1 MAIFIYN
8 FQSHPLGQYY
18 LYYFS
23 QGITFK
29 DYLDFFCF
37 MRNISEA
44 DMALSFHNA
53 AGKPIDPGIQFL
65 TGSELLNIIFIIHVF
80 FLMCLIWTLIVK
92 L

>member
-1 MAIFIYN
+1 
-8 FQSHPLGQYY
+8 
-18 LYYFS
+18 
-23 QGITFK
+23 
-29 DYLDFFCF
+29 
-37 MRNISEA
+37 
-44 DMALSFHNA
+44 MALSFHNA

>member
-1 MAIFIYN
+1 MANYLFKVTPTRMV
-8 FQSHPLGQYY
+8 FF
-18 LYYFS
+18 LYYIL

-53 AGKPIDPGIQFL
+53 AGKLIDPGIQFL
-65 TGSELLNIIFIIHVF
+65 TGSGLIFHNIFSDGSD
-80 FLMCLIWTLIVK
+80 L
-92 L
+92 